1 MKTIYNVLP
10 LRHFLCFKLIPPNFE
25 LSITRTLFLSP
36 LAVSVFD
43 RTLFKWILY
52 NKIFEIDFCKM
63 SFHQTWFSFR
73 SINSLTLFI
82 WKQENSHCS
91 KKMWLF
97 FVTVFYCWSCHKSF
111 RKKGWGSQWKIF
123 TSKFFKEIRI
133 MSIPYSNPFF
143 LYSKQER

>member
-1 MKTIYNVLP
+1 MKTIYNLLP

-82 WKQENSHCS
+82 RKQENSHCP
-91 KKMWLF
+91 KKCNYFLLPYF
-97 FVTVFYCWSCHKSF
+97 TVEVAIKVFVKKDGEVNEKSLLRSF
-111 RKKGWGSQWKIF
+111 LKKFG
-123 TSKFFKEIRI
+123 
-133 MSIPYSNPFF
+133 
-143 LYSKQER
+143 